1 MHQEDILIFFE
12 YQRQIFG
19 ICPCCG
25 DFFRLSDTKI
35 YKDERKSSDWLD
47 KLGKEEAKI
56 QLLEEKFN
64 KAEFTK
70 IDGNRV
76 IVHKEEVEDTMDIEN
91 ISMNEKC
98 ERLVMALVA
107 NNECLPF
114 KNESFDCYIAN
125 LSLMLVDNYQNMLK
139 EALRVA

>member
-1 MHQEDILIFFE
+1 MVCTDI
-12 YQRQIFG
+12 
-19 ICPCCG
+19 
-25 DFFRLSDTKI
+25 SD
-35 YKDERKSSDWLD
+35 EM
-47 KLGKEEAKI
+47 I
-56 QLLEEKFN
+56 QLLEEKFK

-76 IVHKEEVEDTMDIEN
+76 IVRKEEVEDTMDIEN
-91 ISMNEKC
+91 IVMNEKC

-114 KNESFDCYIAN
+114 KNESFDCYIAH